1 MAGIELVQLL
11 VGGSLNK
18 FEGLNK
24 MLRVHGR
31 TEQIR
36 IHFLNFIRRTAGANA
51 LSRLLLKE
59 SFVRKTL
66 RGAGSL
72 EQFTQVLV

>member
-11 VGGSLNK
+11 VGFSLIK
-18 FEGLNK
+18 LEGLNK

-36 IHFLNFIRRTAGANA
+36 IHFLSFSRRFARANA
-51 LSRLLLKE
+51 LSRLLLEE

-72 EQFTQVLV
+72 EQFTQVLM